1 MPTELRH
8 DTIFLLGDIVTL
20 ANIVER
26 VKFHHQMVH
35 EVAWPLGNG
44 EAVMSCVDVH
54 EIQRHRRAHEV
65 GNLEAQQVPIEH
77 KGRVDIG
84 HHQHGMSHALRA
96 SAETANMPSWAEWFI
111 GDLTTV
117 ERLHTVVGSRKE
129 ITSAAQ

>member
-26 VKFHHQMVH
+26 VKLHHQMVH
-35 EVAWPLGNG
+35 ETARSLGNG
-44 EAVMSCVDVH
+44 EAMMSAIDVH
-54 EIQRHRRAHEV
+54 EIQRHRQAREV
-65 GNLEAQQVPIEH
+65 GNLEAQQIPIER

-96 SAETANMPSWAEWFI
+96 SPETPNMPSWAEWFI
-111 GDLTTV
+111 G
-117 ERLHTVVGSRKE
+117 
-129 ITSAAQ
+129 